1 MFPPGL
7 RLRQIRERL
16 GLTYRDV
23 EKASYALA
31 LKHGRPDFIL
41 HLSRLA
47 DIENRGVIPSLHKLY
62 SLAALYHLNPIEVA
76 GWYEVPLQRTLQDG
90 LLFPAPKT
98 NLSRV
103 PWPDLQG
110 VPERR
115 TQPSDATQLLR
126 EVPEPLQA
134 FLPADSRNYGQYR
147 CGNIGLLDRRMAPI
161 LRPGSTVLI
170 NTHSRRVQENDWQ
183 SEYERPLY
191 FVELRGGFRCGW
203 FVKHESRLMMQPH
216 PLSHCL
222 PEEWETPQDAEIV
235 GQVIGVVSCLNGP

>member
-7 RLRQIRERL
+7 RFRQIRERL
-16 GLTYRDV
+16 GLTYREV
-23 EKASYALA
+23 EKASYELA

-62 SLAALYHLNPIEVA
+62 SLAAIYHLNPIDVA
-76 GWYEVPLQRTLQDG
+76 AWYEVPLQQVLQDG
-90 LLFPAPKT
+90 LQFPAPRT
-98 NLSRV
+98 NLS
-103 PWPDLQG
+103 DLPLPGLQA
-110 VPERR
+110 VPEEKSQRR
-115 TQPSDATQLLR
+115 EATGLLR
-126 EVPEPLQA
+126 EVPHGLKA
-134 FLPADSRNYGQYR
+134 FLPEEAREYGKYR

-170 NTHSRRVQENDWQ
+170 NTHSRQVQESNWR

-203 FVKHESRLMMQPH
+203 FVKHKSRLMMQPH

-222 PEEWETPQDAEIV
+222 PEEWETPQEAEIV
-235 GQVIGVVSCLNGP
+235 GQVIGVVSYLTER

>member
-7 RLRQIRERL
+7 RLRQTRERL

-47 DIENRGVIPSLHKLY
+47 DIENHGVIPSLHKLY
-62 SLAALYHLNPIEVA
+62 SLAALYQLNPMEVA
-76 GWYEVPLQRTLQDG
+76 AWYEVPLQETLQDA
-90 LLFPAPKT
+90 LQFPAPRT
-98 NLSRV
+98 NLSHV
-103 PWPDLQG
+103 PCSG
-110 VPERR
+110 VGEVPRE
-115 TQPSDATQLLR
+115 QSQSAEATRLLR
-126 EVPEPLQA
+126 EVPEPLKK
-134 FLPADSRNYGQYR
+134 FLPAETLDHGKYR
-147 CGNIGLLDRRMAPI
+147 CGNIGLLDRRMSPI

-170 NTHSRRVQENDWQ
+170 DTHSRRVQESDWQ

-203 FVKHESRLMMQPH
+203 FAKHKSRLMMHPH

-222 PEEWETPQDAEIV
+222 SEEWETPRDAEIV
-235 GQVIGVVSCLNGP
+235 GQVVGVVSYLNGP

>member
-16 GLTYRDV
+16 GLTYREV

-62 SLAALYHLNPIEVA
+62 SLAAIYHLNPIEVA
-76 GWYEVPLQRTLQDG
+76 SWYEVPLQQPLQGG
-90 LLFPAPKT
+90 LQFSAPRT
-98 NLSRV
+98 NLS
-103 PWPDLQG
+103 DLPMPNLPAI
-110 VPERR
+110 PEEKSQRPE
-115 TQPSDATQLLR
+115 TTGLLR
-126 EVPEPLQA
+126 EVPQSLKA
-134 FLPADSRNYGQYR
+134 FLPQESREYGKYR
-147 CGNIGLLDRRMAPI
+147 CVNIGLLDRRMAPI

-170 NTHSRRVQENDWQ
+170 NTHSRRVQESDWR

-203 FVKHESRLMMQPH
+203 FVKHKSRLMMQPH

-222 PEEWETPQDAEIV
+222 PEEWDTPQEAEIV
-235 GQVIGVVSCLNGP
+235 GQVVGVVSYLNEP